1 MTLDVVL
8 LYVAIALTIAAIGW
22 LTARMR
28 DHEDLLL
35 DLRFRI
41 NDARESLV
49 SKSTPTGSLQTPA
62 STNEEIA
69 RYIDQLGKETHRG
82 NDR

>member
-8 LYVAIALTIAAIGW
+8 LYVGFASLIAFTGW

-28 DHEDLLL
+28 EHEDLLL

-41 NDARESLV
+41 NDIRESV
-49 SKSTPTGSLQTPA
+49 ASKACLLYTSDA
-62 STNEEIA
+62 ADE
-69 RYIDQLGKETHRG
+69 
-82 NDR
+82 

>member
-8 LYVAIALTIAAIGW
+8 LYIAFALTIAAIGW

-28 DHEDLLL
+28 EHEDLLL

-41 NDARESLV
+41 NDVRESLV
-49 SKSTPTGSLQTPA
+49 SKRTPSGSLQTPA
-62 STNEEIA
+62 STNDEIA

-82 NDR
+82 HDR

>member
-8 LYVAIALTIAAIGW
+8 LYVGFASLIAFTGW

-28 DHEDLLL
+28 EHEDLLL

-41 NDARESLV
+41 NDIRESV
-49 SKSTPTGSLQTPA
+49 ASKASPTAALKRPDSANDQLTH
-62 STNEEIA
+62 
-69 RYIDQLGKETHRG
+69 YIDQLGKEATSGH
-82 NDR
+82 DR